1 MLNLR
6 ILPLWGSKKISEI
19 GRDDIQ
25 EFQSN
30 FIRMGYKPGTVSRYM
45 ALVKYIFNLAEKWE
59 VIDKN
64 PARGV
69 SRVADNSRKERY
81 LTREETARLLA
92 VLKDWPNRTMADLI
106 RFLILTADSNLRIT
120 LSQRGPDNSTV
131 EAGTLIVPASQA
143 NNFVNGLAGSLKEL
157 DDRLK
162 KAREEQAEM
171 PWLHSGL
178 FLWA

>member
-1 MLNLR
+1 MIQR
-6 ILPLWGSKKISEI
+6 HILPLWGRAKLTEI
-19 GRDDIQ
+19 TREDVQ
-25 EFQSN
+25 EFQAWMVAEG
-30 FIRMGYKPGTVSRYM
+30 FKPGSVNRYM
-45 ALVKYIFNLAEKWE
+45 ALGKYIFNLAEKWE